1 MTLVLLEVV
10 VVRVDLHRSVVVGVR
25 VVVVGQKNDQIKS
38 RIGTG
43 RVHCRSSLPLFHLLP
58 YLDQWS
64 ESKMRCRDPVWECCA
79 RFFLVRWV
87 V

>member
-10 VVRVDLHRSVVVGVR
+10 VVRVDLHRSVVGGVR
-25 VVVVGQKNDQIKS
+25 VVVVGQKNDQIKN

-64 ESKMRCRDPVWECCA
+64 ESKMRCRDPVWECA